1 MGGDLPSPQSDPR
14 PAAGSESVQ
23 EFLDSI
29 VPIPVPAIEE
39 IPNAGGAG
47 PLAWG
52 LLGVAA
58 GVLTGVLLAAVAI
71 YG

>member
-1 MGGDLPSPQSDPR
+1 MGEDSPSSQSAPR
-14 PAAGSESVQ
+14 PAAGPESAPEVVD
-23 EFLDSI
+23 LL
-29 VPIPVPAIEE
+29 VPIPMPAIEE
-39 IPNAGGAG
+39 KPNAGGAG

-58 GVLTGVLLAAVAI
+58 GVLSGVLLAVAAI